1 MRTHE
6 QPPRIYTCCSFPSSC
21 SSCSH
26 RSLQPPLKI
35 GFEGPPL
42 RRGFRRTADLTNM
55 IVAEKTP
62 RRFRCA
68 YRKRAKTSTESP
80 VEDLPPF
87 PSAAA
92 NDAPDLKITMHEQ
105 SKRHEKEHHHRRHHH
120 KNRANAD

>member
-6 QPPRIYTCCSFPSSC
+6 QPHRMHLLLLSVLVLQLLASIAPAAAQDRIRGPSFAPW
-21 SSCSH
+21 
-26 RSLQPPLKI
+26 I
-35 GFEGPPL
+35 
-42 RRGFRRTADLTNM
+42 RRTADLTNM

-80 VEDLPPF
+80 AEDLPPF

-120 KNRANAD
+120 KNRATAD